1 MEKNNNNTSKSNIRT
16 SGNKLEITIIP
27 FNYRK
32 SPILSISFRSFD
44 LELGKYKLK
53 IESDGDNM
61 PKLEFYSNFTDNTL
75 VSKILIFILF

>member
-32 SPILSISFRSFD
+32 SPILSINFRSFD